1 MMRIMKAEH
10 YQRRWLTENSASSVE
25 LYEYKFMQHIERCV
39 PYVRESMAV
48 NGTSELDQVHQE
60 QHLTDW
66 RSGRH
71 LDRT

>member
-1 MMRIMKAEH
+1 MTD
-10 YQRRWLTENSASSVE
+10 TENATSSAE
-25 LYEYKFMQHIERCV
+25 LCGYKFRRRIERCV
-39 PYVRESMAV
+39 AYVRESMAV

-60 QHLTDW
+60 QHLTNW